1 MAAARQNEINVSMAV
16 VATSTRGSELER
28 DASLLSWSGGF
39 SILGEVDL

>member
-1 MAAARQNEINVSMAV
+1 MAV

-28 DASLLSWSGGF
+28 DTSVLRLSGGF